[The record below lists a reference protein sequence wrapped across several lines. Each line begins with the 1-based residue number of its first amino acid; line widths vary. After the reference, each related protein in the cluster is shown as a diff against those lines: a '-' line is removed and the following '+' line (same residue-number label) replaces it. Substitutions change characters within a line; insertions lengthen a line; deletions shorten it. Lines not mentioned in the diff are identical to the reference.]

1 MTKSQKSQKKLP
13 DKQLDASV
21 FPLATL
27 DGKNGVDNGLTGY
40 SQTNFYDDDE
50 SPRPKSIHLIL
61 RPENNELT
69 EIFFRLYLMG
79 TRPHVHC
86 RFFGGKSEENHLL
99 RLKFVKV
106 FKIQPQ
112 IGVLPH
118 RIKINSF

>member
-1 MTKSQKSQKKLP
+1 
-13 DKQLDASV
+13 
-21 FPLATL
+21 
-27 DGKNGVDNGLTGY
+27 
-40 SQTNFYDDDE
+40 
-50 SPRPKSIHLIL
+50 
-61 RPENNELT
+61 
-69 EIFFRLYLMG
+69 MG